1 MYIDLRSMASVGK
14 FMSID
19 NLELLLFLGSER
31 CGTKSSLVS

>member
-1 MYIDLRSMASVGK
+1 MASVGE

-19 NLELLLFLGSER
+19 NLELLFLGSER